1 MGQGHSDQ
9 YVARNVSTEQL
20 SHELA
25 LRFARKC
32 FTPLEI
38 THFKDVFRS
47 LADEQD
53 GIQYWKEETLCRFL
67 VIPDALGPGPLIYQM
82 ATYLGAFPF
91 PSLAP
96 SILTIEAML
105 KVVVVM
111 TERYRTV
118 LKRGGADR
126 NKLLFRSLA
135 VFDRRMSSV
144 YEKPSQELL
153 DSVRDEKLEK
163 VDTSDAVLDE
173 ARSQAAGEEPHS
185 TLGFA
190 IDKPANDADEDE
202 DDDELALAALESL
215 DAIEVFKDDQRA
227 DTKIHHAQIPVDNFR
242 RLLMLLLVIAPLDAQ
257 ESLSKHAERLTPRR
271 IESLKEVAD
280 SILWSFT
287 PEENA
292 GIFYQAFNKIIPAS
306 LPYIFDGLNP
316 LFEHFLFSRNIDL
329 SRRKRSSASAPLT
342 SPTLPQV
349 PRTPIDPLLPRE
361 GDILNLEILS
371 QLSFFIKGNT
381 LFRRL
386 RPLYLGADAGFSL
399 GSIEQKAFNW
409 RAPSILLVSGT
420 RLSSIPSGS
429 RERAFAANL
438 PPKRF
443 PDGASGNNSKAKVI
457 LGAYIDVPWK
467 HTYKEAIGSSE
478 MLLFQLSPVHEV
490 FRASTLSTDYLTF
503 TKTGIGLG
511 CPPPKAKN
519 VSGMS
524 SHTALGPVSLMLDSS
539 LEFGVFTHDSTGGGS
554 FHPSQTRKSDW
565 QDRFE
570 IESLEIWGCGGDEEA
585 ERQRAAWAFEEREAE
600 ARKSVKMGKDIEADR
615 ALLEMAGLV
624 GNHNSS
630 GGSMG

>member
-1 MGQGHSDQ
+1 M
-9 YVARNVSTEQL
+9 

-25 LRFARKC
+25 LRFAKKC

-53 GIQYWKEETLCRFL
+53 GIHYWKEDTLCRFL
-67 VIPDALGPGPLIYQM
+67 VIPDALGPGPLVYQM

-105 KVVVVM
+105 KVVVIM

-126 NKLLFRSLA
+126 NRLLFRSLA

-144 YEKPSQELL
+144 YEHPSQELL
-153 DSVRDEKLEK
+153 DSVREEELEK
-163 VDTSDAVLDE
+163 VDTSDTVLEE
-173 ARSQAAGEEPHS
+173 ARSQAAGQEPYS
-185 TLGFA
+185 APGFS
-190 IDKPANDADEDE
+190 IDRPANDEDE
-202 DDDELALAALESL
+202 DEDNDELALAALESL
-215 DAIEVFKDDQRA
+215 DAIEVFQYDQRA
-227 DTKIHHAQIPVDNFR
+227 DTKIHHAQVPVDNFR

-257 ESLSKHAERLTPRR
+257 ESLSRHAERLTPKR
-271 IESLKEVAD
+271 IESLREVAD

-287 PEENA
+287 PEQNA
-292 GIFYQAFNKIIPAS
+292 GIFYQSFNKIIPAS
-306 LPYIFDGLNP
+306 LPYMFDGLNP
-316 LFEHFLFSRNIDL
+316 LFEHFLFSKNIDL
-329 SRRKRSSASAPLT
+329 SKRKRSSASAPLT
-342 SPTLPQV
+342 PPTVPPTLD
-349 PRTPIDPLLPRE
+349 TPLEPLLPRE
-361 GDILNLEILS
+361 GDILTLDILS
-371 QLSFFIKGNT
+371 QISFFIKGHKI
-381 LFRRL
+381 FRRL
-386 RPLYLGADAGFSL
+386 RPLYVGAEAGFSL
-399 GSIEQKAFNW
+399 GSIEQKVFNW

-420 RLSSIPSGS
+420 RLSSTPEGT
-429 RERAFAANL
+429 RERSFADTL

-443 PDGASGNNSKAKVI
+443 LDGAQGNNSKGRVI
-457 LGAYIDVPWK
+457 FGAYINVPWK
-467 HTYKEAIGSSE
+467 HTYKEAIGGSE
-478 MLLFQLSPVHEV
+478 MLLFQLSPLHEV
-490 FRASTLSTDYLTF
+490 FRASALSREYLTF

-511 CPPPKAKN
+511 CPPPRPRN
-519 VSGMS
+519 ISGMS
-524 SHTALGPVSLMLDSS
+524 SHTALGPVSLMLDAS

-554 FHPSQTRKSDW
+554 FHPSQTRKGDW

-570 IESLEIWGCGGDEEA
+570 VENLEIWGCGGNEEA

-600 ARKSVKMGKDIEADR
+600 ARKSIKMGKDIEADR

-624 GNHNSS
+624 GNHNAS